1 MCNDTDFNELF
12 KTLCNRKNEKI
23 EKYIRDE
30 IYKSLKPYNFTFKE
44 TMDGF
49 NSISL
54 SKDRINFAVIVNALQ
69 EARQL
74 LRQQES
80 LSKQQAESF
89 FNPEIHSKQIAKDC
103 ITLIRKK
110 LNQEITIEDYT
121 QEMYK
126 LHDKYP
132 DVLERKNFKEN
143 AQLLENRFR
152 IKVSKDSVSVSDW
165 DSNFHD

>member
-1 MCNDTDFNELF
+1 MINMCNDTDFNELF
-12 KTLCNRKNEKI
+12 KILCNRKNEKI
-23 EKYIRDE
+23 EKQVRDE
-30 IYKSLKPYNFTFKE
+30 IYKSLKPYKFTFKE

-54 SKDRINFAVIVNALQ
+54 SKYRINFAVIVNALQ
-69 EARQL
+69 EVRQL

-80 LSKQQAESF
+80 LSRQQVESF
-89 FNPEIHSKQIAKDC
+89 FNPETHSKQIAKDC

-132 DVLERKNFKEN
+132 DVLKGCNDPQRKNFKEN
-143 AQLLENRFR
+143 EQLMEYRLK
-152 IKVSKDSVSVSDW
+152 IKNTEVL
-165 DSNFHD
+165 HD